1 MQYRF
6 YFSGLTIVMK
16 KIILLFCFF
25 IVTHAFS
32 QSNTDRLNNLL
43 KNTNGKEKVNLLN
56 QISKDIRNTDVQ
68 QAKKYAIDALTLSKK
83 ENYKEGEIK
92 ASNRLA
98 DQYLIDSKY
107 DSAFILANAILAD
120 KKNIDGNSRG
130 ESYAIIAESNWH
142 LGKFDEAIMNYMQSA
157 NLRKQENNSS
167 GYGSSL
173 IGIGYVYQSQN
184 KLTEAEKYI
193 KLGLEAMKEKNDPI
207 YLIKGYHAL
216 ANTYGMGGKLK
227 EALAIDSI
235 GLALAINNKIETGIS
250 MFYDNMA
257 NCYLYSGNYKKANEY
272 FRKSIPLDTKFNNNR
287 LLSDTYLNLGNMYFM
302 QQMPNEAILFL
313 DSSILLADKVG
324 YKLGK
329 QKALQLLSDAYKEK
343 GDDAKALAYLNKMI
357 IVKDSIV
364 NETREKKIAELQTL
378 YETDK
383 IEKEIQLQKAQL
395 SKQQYIIVVISIGFL
410 LVLLILY
417 GMYKRRQVQQESK
430 LQSAILHQQNIATE
444 EVLAAE
450 EKERKRIAGDLH
462 DGVGQMMSAVKMN
475 LSSLAS
481 KLTITN
487 ESDMVLLQ
495 KTISL
500 IDESCKEVRSVSHN
514 MMPNALLK
522 AGLSSAVKEFIEKI
536 DHSKLQ
542 VNLYTEGL
550 QERLNSNYETV
561 LYRVIQEVVN
571 NVIKHANA
579 NKLDI
584 SLLKDKDGISCTI
597 EDNGIGFITD
607 NLESY
612 TGIGLKNIQTRIKY
626 LKGTVEWDSNK
637 NEGTLV
643 AIHVPLTN

>member
-1 MQYRF
+1 
-6 YFSGLTIVMK
+6 
-16 KIILLFCFF
+16 
-25 IVTHAFS
+25 
-32 QSNTDRLNNLL
+32 
-43 KNTNGKEKVNLLN
+43 
-56 QISKDIRNTDVQ
+56 
-68 QAKKYAIDALTLSKK
+68 
-83 ENYKEGEIK
+83 
-92 ASNRLA
+92 
-98 DQYLIDSKY
+98 
-107 DSAFILANAILAD
+107 
-120 KKNIDGNSRG
+120 
-130 ESYAIIAESNWH
+130 
-142 LGKFDEAIMNYMQSA
+142 
-157 NLRKQENNSS
+157 
-167 GYGSSL
+167 
-173 IGIGYVYQSQN
+173 
-184 KLTEAEKYI
+184 
-193 KLGLEAMKEKNDPI
+193 
-207 YLIKGYHAL
+207 
-216 ANTYGMGGKLK
+216 
-227 EALAIDSI
+227 
-235 GLALAINNKIETGIS
+235 
-250 MFYDNMA
+250 
-257 NCYLYSGNYKKANEY
+257 
-272 FRKSIPLDTKFNNNR
+272 
-287 LLSDTYLNLGNMYFM
+287 
-302 QQMPNEAILFL
+302 
-313 DSSILLADKVG
+313 
-324 YKLGK
+324 
-329 QKALQLLSDAYKEK
+329 
-343 GDDAKALAYLNKMI
+343 
-357 IVKDSIV
+357 
-364 NETREKKIAELQTL
+364 
-378 YETDK
+378 
-383 IEKEIQLQKAQL
+383 
-395 SKQQYIIVVISIGFL
+395 
-410 LVLLILY
+410 
-417 GMYKRRQVQQESK
+417 MYKRRQVQQESK